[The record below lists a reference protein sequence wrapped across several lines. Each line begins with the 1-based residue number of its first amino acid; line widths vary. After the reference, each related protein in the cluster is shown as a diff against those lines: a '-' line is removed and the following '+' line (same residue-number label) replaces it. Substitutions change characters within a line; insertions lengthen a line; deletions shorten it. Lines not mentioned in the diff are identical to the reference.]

1 MAQIAIR
8 AGMEVIRV
16 VPWAYID
23 DDLTKWWCLT
33 SLTVFPAV
41 PDPSGAPLKHDARM
55 IEFSNLTDA
64 DLYISDINLDG
75 YEKMVIAARSSK
87 ILDLTSNRTDQGQ
100 SLSMAKGTVFYV
112 KPIDGEDPSSGD
124 IWMSVFY
131 GSI

>member
-1 MAQIAIR
+1 MAQTAIR
-8 AGMEVIRV
+8 MSMEVIRV
-16 VPWAYID
+16 VPWAYIHN
-23 DDLTKWWCLT
+23 DLNDWNYLT
-33 SLTVFPAV
+33 ALTVFPAV
-41 PDPSGAPLKHDARM
+41 RDPAEAPLKHDARM

-64 DLYISDINLDG
+64 DLYISDVNLDG

-100 SLSMAKGTVFYV
+100 SLSMAKGTIFYV